1 MTSLVSQ
8 PPRLYWLD
16 ITEGAAELD
25 PLWRFLRAHVENL
38 SAGRYEVVFGHSGVA
53 GGGIRHPA
61 AMTIQHAVTLAAAN
75 RVSAGVDALVLGCWG
90 SPTEAVRGMVD
101 CPVASLSEASVLMTR
116 PLANAAAVVTVSP
129 SLISPFAADARRV
142 AGGHG
147 LLEPPAFAYD
157 PESTYQDVVA
167 AIEQPAAL
175 IDRFDTMARQAV
187 ARGADAVITG
197 CGYLGPVFAAHGY
210 VSVSDAPDVPVLD
223 CTRLAFE
230 HVHALRALASAGHG
244 PAGRAYRHPAPRSLD
259 AMTAVM
265 SRLQADVD
273 VPARGR

>member
-1 MTSLVSQ
+1 MTTVTNE

-16 ITEGAAELD
+16 ITEGAAELG
-25 PLWRFLRAHVENL
+25 PLWRLLRAHVEDL

-61 AMTIQHAVTLAAAN
+61 AMTIQHAVTLAAAT

-90 SPTEAVRGMVD
+90 SPTEAVRSMVD

-129 SLISPFAADARRV
+129 SLISPFATDARGV

-147 LLEPPAFAYD
+147 LFEPPVFAYD
-157 PESTYQDVVA
+157 PESTYDDVLA
-167 AIEQPAAL
+167 AIEEPGSL
-175 IDRFDTMARQAV
+175 IDRFDTVARQAV
-187 ARGADAVITG
+187 AKGADAVITG

-210 VSVSDAPDVPVLD
+210 DSVSDAPDVPVLD

-230 HVHALRALASAGHG
+230 HVHALRTLASAGHA
-244 PAGRAYRHPAPRSLD
+244 PAARAYRHPAPRSRD
-259 AMTAVM
+259 AITAVM
-265 SRLQADVD
+265 ARLQGDAEAAAPV
-273 VPARGR
+273 R